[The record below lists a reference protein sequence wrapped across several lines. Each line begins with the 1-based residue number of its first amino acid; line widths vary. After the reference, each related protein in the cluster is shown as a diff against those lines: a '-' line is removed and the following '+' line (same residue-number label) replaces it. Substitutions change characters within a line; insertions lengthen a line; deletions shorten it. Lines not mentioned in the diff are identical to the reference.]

1 MSESLA
7 IGSVQLNS
15 FVLQSILSRLTA
27 IENSVTSL
35 QETVQNLQ
43 TGTSTSLETKIHLL
57 QAFVTTLE
65 QTSELAQGLQVLQF
79 SSFS

>member
-43 TGTSTSLETKIHLL
+43 TGGPTTLETKVRLL

-65 QTSELAQGLQVLQF
+65 QTSELTQGLQVLQF

>member
-1 MSESLA
+1 MSESIEL
-7 IGSVQLNS
+7 GSVQLNS

-27 IENSVTSL
+27 IENSVTTL
-35 QETVQNLQ
+35 KAEVENLQ
-43 TGTSTSLETKIHLL
+43 GGPVSIDTKLHLL

-65 QTSELAQGLQVLQF
+65 KTSEISQGLQVLQF